1 MNFPTLILSVCE
13 ILLQNTLTFLLGYLQ
28 MSCML

>member
-1 MNFPTLILSVCE
+1 
-13 ILLQNTLTFLLGYLQ
+13 LLQNTLTFLLGYLQ